1 MKSRSA
7 DMEYFPHGH
16 YRQIL
21 HGHFGN
27 PSSLVSSHLTSP
39 LGLCMTFLKT
49 DVIGNA
55 EEIYMRWE
63 SVNFLGLRIEER
75 NDVRGSTKITKAIL
89 NECTSHQLEKV

>member
-1 MKSRSA
+1 
-7 DMEYFPHGH
+7 
-16 YRQIL
+16 
-21 HGHFGN
+21 
-27 PSSLVSSHLTSP
+27 
-39 LGLCMTFLKT
+39 MTFLKT